1 MYSFKVYISVVYS
14 VYIWVDVQC
23 VCIKAF
29 ARMPL
34 RPEGHSWR
42 KLSRERALRCARVC
56 VCVYICYIL
65 HIQYILYIY
74 IYIEREY
81 ICISYTVFTYEHSFA
96 SVSHLLIPGYSE
108 AAVWFGRFKEHVLEK
123 HRAYKGEPELCLD

>member
-1 MYSFKVYISVVYS
+1 MYKSFCSHASEAGRALVAET
-14 VYIWVDVQC
+14 Q
-23 VCIKAF
+23 
-29 ARMPL
+29 
-34 RPEGHSWR
+34 
-42 KLSRERALRCARVC
+42 SREGAEMRARVC

-74 IYIEREY
+74 IYIYREY
-81 ICISYTVFTYEHSFA
+81 ICISFTVFTYEHSFA

>member
-1 MYSFKVYISVVYS
+1 MYKSFCSHASEAGRALVAET
-14 VYIWVDVQC
+14 Q
-23 VCIKAF
+23 
-29 ARMPL
+29 
-34 RPEGHSWR
+34 
-42 KLSRERALRCARVC
+42 SREGAEMRARVC
-56 VCVYICYIL
+56 VCL
-65 HIQYILYIY
+65 HMLYTTYTIYTIYIY
-74 IYIEREY
+74 IYREY

>member
-56 VCVYICYIL
+56 VCVCVYICYIL

-74 IYIEREY
+74 IVYLYIIHGFY
-81 ICISYTVFTYEHSFA
+81 I
-96 SVSHLLIPGYSE
+96 
-108 AAVWFGRFKEHVLEK
+108 
-123 HRAYKGEPELCLD
+123 